1 MGRFEWSGRTVNY
14 GMTRVGRLG
23 ASRGVRWRVRTSA
36 GQLET
41 GQARRVLEALSDPSA
56 LEALFD
62 HCAGTVFFVKDASC
76 RYICVNQT
84 LADRCGGRPKQAL
97 LGRRADEVF
106 PDPYGARYRRQD
118 EAIISSARPVYDE
131 LELHF
136 YPSMQPGWCLT
147 HKVPLKDRTGK
158 VVGLVGLSTDLTP
171 MKDVRRS
178 DAAAGGGAGD
188 LGVLASV
195 IARVRQGLAGPVR
208 ATELAAAAGL
218 SVYQCDQ
225 RMRQVFGLTAM
236 QYVQRERVS
245 EAMRLLKDSDHSAM
259 EIASRCG
266 YSDQSAFTRQFR
278 RATGLSPVQYRRSV
292 QGAG

>member
-1 MGRFEWSGRTVNY
+1 MERFEWSDRTVNY
-14 GMTRVGRLG
+14 GTAWAGFLG
-23 ASRGVRWRVRTSA
+23 ASRGVRSRVRTSA

-41 GQARRVLEALSDPSA
+41 GQARRVLETLSDPSV

-62 HCAGTVFFVKDASC
+62 HCAGTVFFVKDAAC
-76 RYICVNQT
+76 RYISVNQT

-147 HKVPLKDRTGK
+147 HKVPLKDRSGR
-158 VVGLVGLSTDLTP
+158 VLGLVGISTDLAP
-171 MKDVRRS
+171 MKDLRRIDS
-178 DAAAGGGAGD
+178 KAGGGD
-188 LGVLASV
+188 LGVLAGV
-195 IARVRQGLAGPVR
+195 IARVREGLAGPVR
-208 ATELAAAAGL
+208 ATQLAAAAGL

-245 EAMRLLKDSDHSAM
+245 EAMRLLKESDQPAM
-259 EIASRCG
+259 EIATRCG

-278 RATGLSPVQYRRSV
+278 RATGLTPVQYRRSV